1 MPLGLSRTLAARS
14 LPVLVAL
21 VAVVGASAPT
31 AYYVVRVDELRE
43 RGAGVA
49 RELAATLGHEA
60 ARRPI
65 LWRYDSPK
73 VVEHLRRYRPE
84 PAAAAVRVYDDRR
97 VPVADSGR
105 APPAH
110 VWERAALGD
119 AGEVWVA
126 VGLASARRAALGL
139 ALPFFALGLLLAGVL
154 WLLPRRALGAAEQRI
169 RDLIDDLRASQRE
182 LEALNADLEGQVA
195 DRVADLEDRDR
206 RLRELSARAVALQEA
221 ERRSI
226 GRELHDGVGQV
237 LTGIRLQLQLLA
249 AREAAAERPLALVDQ
264 VIDEVRGAVEVLG
277 PSVLDEVGLGD
288 ALARLCDDLGETSG
302 LDVRLEAPAELDLA
316 PALETATYRVAQ
328 EALHNAQRHADAERI
343 ELRLALGERL
353 RLEVRD
359 DGVGF
364 DPAAVEEGG
373 HGLRGMRERA
383 ELLGGSLEIASAP
396 GEGTAILLEL
406 PIEETP

>member
-1 MPLGLSRTLAARS
+1 
-14 LPVLVAL
+14 
-21 VAVVGASAPT
+21 
-31 AYYVVRVDELRE
+31 
-43 RGAGVA
+43 
-49 RELAATLGHEA
+49 
-60 ARRPI
+60 
-65 LWRYDSPK
+65 
-73 VVEHLRRYRPE
+73 
-84 PAAAAVRVYDDRR
+84 
-97 VPVADSGR
+97 
-105 APPAH
+105 
-110 VWERAALGD
+110 
-119 AGEVWVA
+119 
-126 VGLASARRAALGL
+126 
-139 ALPFFALGLLLAGVL
+139 
-154 WLLPRRALGAAEQRI
+154 
-169 RDLIDDLRASQRE
+169 
-182 LEALNADLEGQVA
+182 
-195 DRVADLEDRDR
+195 
-206 RLRELSARAVALQEA
+206 
-221 ERRSI
+221 
-226 GRELHDGVGQV
+226 
-237 LTGIRLQLQLLA
+237 
-249 AREAAAERPLALVDQ
+249 
-264 VIDEVRGAVEVLG
+264 